1 MTIAHG
7 SARTVDRG
15 KAPRRRIYAPAHHQ
29 PPMGPNSQP
38 ATSLSFSVTR
48 NPSAQT
54 LPEDVICEVAL
65 KAIPKKRI
73 RGNEENVW
81 SERVLDHPDIVR
93 PMSPHP
99 FSSSC
104 AYILVYLLTR
114 LVVFL

>member
-1 MTIAHG
+1 MAAPEQWIVA
-7 SARTVDRG
+7 
-15 KAPRRRIYAPAHHQ
+15 KPPRRRIYASAHHQ
-29 PPMGPNSQP
+29 PPTGPNSQP

-54 LPEDVICEVAL
+54 PPEDVICEVAL

-73 RGNEENVW
+73 RGNEEKVW
-81 SERVLDHPDIVR
+81 SEMRVLDHPDIVR

-104 AYILVYLLTR
+104 AYILVCLLTR